1 MSRFDAAL
9 PDMKYTICFCISGS
23 DVLMIQ
29 RKRAPNLNRWNG
41 LGGKIEPGESALVNV
56 VREMREEAAI
66 DLIASTRLA
75 FRGIV
80 TWNLQPGTVQEQ
92 GMYVF
97 VARLANAEARRAPL
111 LDCDEGTLCWKPIEW
126 VGDPANDAVADNLP
140 YFLPRLLEDL
150 GSLWV
155 RCTYD
160 THRLLDVTLD
170 RLPPELGPPTRS
182 VNHQCHTRKPVSDTT
197 PGSASARAAK
207 DCIRQA
213 PRSAQTLSI
222 FR

>member
-1 MSRFDAAL
+1 MHYVPAGDPNTVL

-56 VREMREEAAI
+56 VREIHGEAAI
-66 DLIASTRLA
+66 DLIASTRLE

-97 VARLANAEARRAPL
+97 VARMTEANAQFASLP
-111 LDCDEGTLCWKPIEW
+111 DCDEGTLAWKPIEW
-126 VGDPANDAVADNLP
+126 VWDPANDAVADNLP
-140 YFLPRLLEDL
+140 YFLPRLWEDS
-150 GSLWV
+150 GALWV

-160 THRLLDVTLD
+160 DHRLLDVTLD
-170 RLPPELGPPTRS
+170 RLPPELG
-182 VNHQCHTRKPVSDTT
+182 N
-197 PGSASARAAK
+197 PGEVH
-207 DCIRQA
+207 
-213 PRSAQTLSI
+213 
-222 FR
+222 